1 MYFFLPS
8 SIKDYLVIWRLR
20 SVTQITV
27 KRPVFVDGDGAAPR
41 DFLLPLGV
49 WASGG
54 GGEERGLV
62 EGERVK
68 GREGEGGVGGKAEGR
83 GWQE

>member
-1 MYFFLPS
+1 M
-8 SIKDYLVIWRLR
+8 
-20 SVTQITV
+20 TQITV

-54 GGEERGLV
+54 GGEERGV
-62 EGERVK
+62 
-68 GREGEGGVGGKAEGR
+68 GRGGEGEGEGKGKGKGE
-83 GWQE
+83 